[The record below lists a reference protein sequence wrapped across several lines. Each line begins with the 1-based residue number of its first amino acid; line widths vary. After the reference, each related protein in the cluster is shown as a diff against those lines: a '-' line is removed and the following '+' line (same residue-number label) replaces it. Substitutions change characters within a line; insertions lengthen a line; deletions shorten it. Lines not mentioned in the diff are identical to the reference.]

1 MRCFMM
7 LLGRNTSTRRG
18 VIGTSWPVLGL
29 RPTRS
34 PFWRMPK
41 EPKEESFTDSP
52 GRQARRDLVQDEL
65 DELLGLVTGQSD
77 LLDHRFRKIRTR
89 ERFATHGIPPLPST
103 LPPPMLTAAFSG
115 VNNNQLK
122 LHT

>member
-18 VIGTSWPVLGL
+18 VIGTSSPVFGL
-29 RPTRS
+29 RPTRW

-41 EPKEESFTDSP
+41 EPNEESFTVLAR
-52 GRQARRDLVQDEL
+52 RQAGRDLLQDQL
-65 DELLGLVTGQSD
+65 DQLLGLVAGQSD

-89 ERFATHGIPPLPST
+89 ECFATHGYSAPPQHPTAVDANWPHFQGST
-103 LPPPMLTAAFSG
+103 TTS
-115 VNNNQLK
+115 
-122 LHT
+122 